1 MDQAHDKV
9 MSTEEKLVKKE
20 ILIEKIESDIRD
32 KEESLRKKNE
42 VLNQKDQENSM
53 LRMAIIIVLSVTI
66 GMAAMFI
73 RWMTK
78 VEVQA

>member
-1 MDQAHDKV
+1 
-9 MSTEEKLVKKE
+9 MSTEEKLFKKE

-32 KEESLRKKNE
+32 KEESLSKKNE
-42 VLNQKDQENSM
+42 KLIQKDKENSI
-53 LRMAIIIVLSVTI
+53 LRIAIIIVLSVTKGI
-66 GMAAMFI
+66 AAMFI